1 MQYRTSEG
9 NYARMGPDRKEH
21 HVIFTFEGEK
31 EDKCEIVL
39 LDRKTKE
46 AIKIPAKDEYCKGSL
61 RSIAVWDVDMD
72 AMLYY
77 YEINGKQV
85 LDPYAPAIAG
95 REVWNDPAR
104 EERQYR
110 VYGCMEAG
118 LYAWDGDKNPE
129 IPRPDMVMYKL
140 HVRGFTMDLFK
151 KDPAAGTFLALEKK
165 LPYLKKLGITT
176 LELMPVYEFEELFIP
191 KKQEIP
197 GYLKDRIPEK
207 PYKKETPGAA
217 ENGKIRKIN
226 YWGYGPGNYF
236 AVKAGYAY
244 NKSDAA
250 GEFKNLIKKM
260 HQLGMECV
268 MEMYFPD
275 NTNHNRIL
283 DAIRY
288 WTGNYHIDGFHLL
301 GADLPIKA
309 IVQDVMLSRTK
320 FFYEAFEPGM
330 EETGHHY
337 KNLFV
342 YRDEY
347 LFPARKIL
355 NHINGDMQEFLN
367 QQKKQEPQK
376 GFVNYIAGNNG
387 FTLMDSLMYNDRH
400 NEENGENNEDGCAWN
415 FSCNYGVEGPT
426 RKRYIQELRDKQW
439 RNAIIM
445 LMTAQ
450 GVPLIWAGDEMGN
463 SQNGNNNA
471 YCQDNPTGWTTWSS
485 STANSRKTGFLRDM
499 IRFRKKHA
507 LLACDLPFQFCDYQS
522 NGCPDVSYHGE
533 SAWLSGIHPGR
544 MCVGVLYCGAYAKE
558 DANTDDLYIGF
569 NFFSGISSLAL
580 PRLKEHK
587 KWYMAVNSADK
598 KQPFYEEPQIYRNQ
612 QLLTLSP
619 QSICI
624 LIGK

>member
-9 NYARMGPDRKEH
+9 NYVRMGPDRKEH

-39 LDRKTKE
+39 LDPKSRQK
-46 AIKIPAKDEYCKGSL
+46 IKIPAKDEYCRGSL

-72 AMLYY
+72 RMLYY

-104 EERQYR
+104 EKRQYR

-129 IPRPDMVMYKL
+129 IPRQDMIMYKL
-140 HVRGFTMDLFK
+140 HVRGFTMDLPK
-151 KDPAAGTFLALEKK
+151 KDSAAGTFLALEKK

-197 GYLKDRIPEK
+197 GYLKERMQDELHTTDQK
-207 PYKKETPGAA
+207 STADSG
-217 ENGKIRKIN
+217 KIN

-236 AVKAGYAY
+236 AVKAGYAHDKT
-244 NKSDAA
+244 NVS
-250 GEFKNLIKKM
+250 GEFKDLVKKM

-275 NTNHNRIL
+275 NTNHNLIL
-283 DAIRY
+283 DALRY

-301 GADLPIKA
+301 GSDLPVKA

-330 EETGHHY
+330 EGSSRHY

-415 FSCNYGVEGPT
+415 FSCNYGIEGPT

-439 RNAIIM
+439 RNAMIM

-471 YCQDNPTGWTTWSS
+471 YCQDNPTGWTTWSNS
-485 STANSRKTGFLRDM
+485 VTNSRKTEFLRKM
-499 IRFRKKHA
+499 IGFRRVHG
-507 LLACDLPFQFCDYQS
+507 LLACDQPFQFCDYKS

-533 SAWLSGIHPGR
+533 SAWLSGIQPGR
-544 MCVGVLYCGAYAKE
+544 MCIGVLYCGAYADE

-580 PRLKEHK
+580 PRLKEER

-598 KQPFYEEPQIYRNQ
+598 KQPFYEEPQIYRDQ

>member
-9 NYARMGPDRKEH
+9 NYVKMGPDRKEH

-39 LDRKTKE
+39 LDQKTGEKT
-46 AIKIPAKDEYCKGSL
+46 KIPAKNEYCKGSL
-61 RSIAVWDVDMD
+61 RSVAVWNVDMD
-72 AMLYY
+72 QMLYY
-77 YEINGKQV
+77 YEINGEQV

-95 REVWNDPAR
+95 RENWNDKKRAKK
-104 EERQYR
+104 QYQ
-110 VYGCMEAG
+110 VYGRMEPD
-118 LYAWDGDKNPE
+118 YDSWDGDKNPE
-129 IPRPDMVMYKL
+129 IPRQDMVMYKL
-140 HVRGFTMDLFK
+140 HVRGFTMDFNK
-151 KDPAAGTFLALEKK
+151 KDLQAGTYYALEKK
-165 LPYLKKLGITT
+165 LSYLKRLGVTT
-176 LELMPVYEFEELFIP
+176 VELLPVYEFEEFFVP

-197 GYLKDRIPEK
+197 DYLKDRLEAYQYTTEQK
-207 PYKKETPGAA
+207 DAVLNE
-217 ENGKIRKIN
+217 KIN
-226 YWGYGPGNYF
+226 YWGYGQGNYF
-236 AVKAGYAY
+236 AVKAGYA
-244 NKSDAA
+244 SDKKNPSA
-250 GEFKNLIKKM
+250 EFRNLVKKM

-275 NTNHNRIL
+275 NTNHNLIL

-301 GADLPIKA
+301 GQDLPIKA

-320 FFYEAFEPGM
+320 FFYESFDSGM
-330 EETGHHY
+330 QETGHRY

-347 LFPARKIL
+347 LFPARRIL

-400 NEENGENNEDGCAWN
+400 NEENGENNEDGGAWN
-415 FSCNYGVEGPT
+415 FSCNYGIEGPT
-426 RKRYIQELRDKQW
+426 RRRYIQELREKQW
-439 RNAIIM
+439 RNAVIM

-463 SQNGNNNA
+463 SQKGNNNA
-471 YCQDNPTGWTTWSS
+471 YCQDNPTGWTNWSS
-485 STANSRKTGFLRDM
+485 SITNTRKTEFLRKM
-499 IRFRKKHA
+499 IAFRREHT
-507 LLACDLPFQFCDYQS
+507 LLANDRPFQFSDYKS
-522 NGCPDVSYHGE
+522 YGCPDVSYHGE

-544 MCVGVLYCGAYAKE
+544 MCIGVLYCGAYAPE
-558 DANTDDLYIGF
+558 GTDTDDIYIGF

-580 PRLKEHK
+580 PRLKEQK